1 MYVCVLCTGV
11 GRGPCIVYRILLLT
25 STLPPTPTSILTYK
39 IVFAGLKFS
48 RRLEFG
54 QIKLKE
60 MRFLTTSNL
69 EINGWVG
76 IEQNEYV
83 FEFLWLKALFFIV
96 INGFMKVEQCTTNH
110 NQFQHTWLG
119 IIFKTLPSHLTTRTH
134 THILSSFYLIIFMN
148 VIDSS
153 YMRFAR
159 ATVKISLGCSHST
172 DTSSSTSS
180 SPPSSDS

>member
-1 MYVCVLCTGV
+1 MVCVLCTGV
-11 GRGPCIVYRILLLT
+11 GSGPCIGVIVPPPFLFSPPPLTTLPILHAT
-25 STLPPTPTSILTYK
+25 TTLPPTPTLHNNLFHLK

-83 FEFLWLKALFFIV
+83 FIV
-96 INGFMKVEQCTTNH
+96 E
-110 NQFQHTWLG
+110 
-119 IIFKTLPSHLTTRTH
+119 
-134 THILSSFYLIIFMN
+134 
-148 VIDSS
+148 
-153 YMRFAR
+153 A
-159 ATVKISLGCSHST
+159 
-172 DTSSSTSS
+172 
-180 SPPSSDS
+180 

>member
-1 MYVCVLCTGV
+1 MYGVCV
-11 GRGPCIVYRILLLT
+11 VYRCGQWAMYRCNRPTSIPLLT
-25 STLPPTPTSILTYK
+25 SSSHHPPHSPRYHHTPSHPHLHNNLFHLK

-83 FEFLWLKALFFIV
+83 FL
-96 INGFMKVEQCTTNH
+96 
-110 NQFQHTWLG
+110 
-119 IIFKTLPSHLTTRTH
+119 SR
-134 THILSSFYLIIFMN
+134 ILE
-148 VIDSS
+148 
-153 YMRFAR
+153 A
-159 ATVKISLGCSHST
+159 
-172 DTSSSTSS
+172 
-180 SPPSSDS
+180 

>member
-1 MYVCVLCTGV
+1 MVCVLLIGCEKVANRLFRGREPVHIYVWCVCCVQVWVV
-11 GRGPCIVYRILLLT
+11 GRVSCIVPSPFPFSPPPPTTLPHSPRSLHAP

-83 FEFLWLKALFFIV
+83 FLE
-96 INGFMKVEQCTTNH
+96 ER
-110 NQFQHTWLG
+110 
-119 IIFKTLPSHLTTRTH
+119 S
-134 THILSSFYLIIFMN
+134 
-148 VIDSS
+148 
-153 YMRFAR
+153 
-159 ATVKISLGCSHST
+159 
-172 DTSSSTSS
+172 
-180 SPPSSDS
+180 

>member
-1 MYVCVLCTGV
+1 MLCTGV

-76 IEQNEYV
+76 IEQYEYV
-83 FEFLWLKALFFIV
+83 FLE
-96 INGFMKVEQCTTNH
+96 ER
-110 NQFQHTWLG
+110 
-119 IIFKTLPSHLTTRTH
+119 S
-134 THILSSFYLIIFMN
+134 
-148 VIDSS
+148 
-153 YMRFAR
+153 
-159 ATVKISLGCSHST
+159 
-172 DTSSSTSS
+172 
-180 SPPSSDS
+180 